1 MSRPLVLVTGATGKT
16 GTAVVEGLAG
26 HDVRVRAV
34 VHRHDERSERLAA
47 TGAEVVV
54 ADMFDPVQVQAALAG
69 VQRLYYVPPWH
80 PHVLHSAVAFA
91 TAARREGVEAV
102 VGLSQW
108 LAQPDHPSLATRH
121 NWLIDRL
128 FADLP
133 GVAHVVVNPGFFADN
148 YLRGLIGMASQ
159 LGILTIPSG
168 ASRNAPPSNED
179 IARVV
184 VTTLLD
190 PTAHAGATYRP
201 TGPALIDAREMA
213 QVLSDVLD
221 RRVRHVD
228 LPVWAFMRALKVM
241 GPRFGF
247 DRFQQTGARH
257 YYAEQKAGTWE
268 IGAPTTHVRDLT
280 GREPEDFATIA
291 RRYAS
296 QPDTRRTP
304 VRLAR
309 SLWDMARIGVVL
321 PPRLDRFVALQQHP
335 LPAAPSLS
343 ADSARWRAEHDA
355 GAASTGR
362 PAATAV
368 AGTVGQ

>member
-16 GTAVVEGLAG
+16 GAAVVEGLAG
-26 HDVRVRAV
+26 HDVRVRAL
-34 VHRHDERSERLAA
+34 VHHHDARSERLAA

-54 ADMFDPVQVQAALAG
+54 ADMFDPGQVQAALSG

-80 PHVLHSAVAFA
+80 PHVLHSAIAFA
-91 TAARREGVEAV
+91 TAAQREGVEAV

-148 YLRGLIGMASQ
+148 YLRGLIGMAAQ
-159 LGILTIPSG
+159 LGVLTIPSG

-179 IARVV
+179 IAGVV
-184 VTTLLD
+184 VATLLD
-190 PTAHAGATYRP
+190 PEAHAGVTYRP
-201 TGPALIDAREMA
+201 TGPVLIDASEMA
-213 QVLSDVLD
+213 QVLTDVLG

-247 DRFQQTGARH
+247 DQFQQTGARH

-280 GREPEDFATIA
+280 GREPEDFTTIA
-291 RRYAS
+291 RRYAT
-296 QPDTRRTP
+296 QPDARRTP
-304 VRLAR
+304 LRLGRA
-309 SLWDMARIGVVL
+309 LWDMARIGMVL
-321 PPRLDRFVALQQHP
+321 PPRLDRFAALQQHP
-335 LPAAPSLS
+335 VPAAPSLS
-343 ADSARWRAEHDA
+343 AHSTLWRAEH
-355 GAASTGR
+355 SSVCV
-362 PAATAV
+362 PAVPPPNPAV
-368 AGTVGQ
+368 ANTPLG